1 MIGMEAFLGDYKM
14 CPQISRTHTGAGRPK
29 GVRRSLCLGLIQFPV
44 WMEVPFLL
52 WVPVECFLWK
62 VLWSLG
68 VLDGD
73 VEGSASARAFDWHGF
88 IYLYAG
94 SAASGAA
101 NGMEVTK
108 GASLQWKKTPN
119 SEVWHKC
126 KWFGGCLLRGVLC
139 QLEKLLPQNGE
150 DGGCVRTN
158 LEAEV
163 LHPWTR

>member
-52 WVPVECFLWK
+52 WVPVECFLCK

-73 VEGSASARAFDWHGF
+73 VEGSASARAFDWHVF

-108 GASLQWKKTPN
+108 GASLQWKKHQTVKSGIN
-119 SEVWHKC
+119 ASGLGVAFWEEYFVSWENYCCRMKRMGDV
-126 KWFGGCLLRGVLC
+126 FG
-139 QLEKLLPQNGE
+139 Q
-150 DGGCVRTN
+150 T
-158 LEAEV
+158 
-163 LHPWTR
+163 